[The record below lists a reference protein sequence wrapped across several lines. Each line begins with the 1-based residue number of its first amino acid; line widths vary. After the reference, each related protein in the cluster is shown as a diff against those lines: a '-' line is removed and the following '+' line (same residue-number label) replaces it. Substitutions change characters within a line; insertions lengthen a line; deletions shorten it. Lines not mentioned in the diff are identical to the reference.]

1 MNDKVKVVL
10 NMIVEQFKSGQIV
23 EPVAYAMFPIANIPS
38 ARWSLLNR
46 TIMFL
51 GGTADARG
59 YRQWIQSKRQVIK
72 GAKAIHIL
80 VPYMRKVDKR
90 EAEEE
95 MGIYG
100 FGLMPVFKFEDTEGE
115 PLAYQQLELPELPL
129 KERAEAWGINVK
141 AVPGNFM
148 FCGYFNSRKKEIGLA
163 SPEENTFFHELA
175 HAAHERYLGA
185 PLKGKQDAIQ
195 EIVAELSAA
204 ALCRLVGKTQADSI
218 GNSYLYIERY
228 AKELKLTAHAAC
240 SKVLT
245 DTEKVLALILS
256 NDLKTSADES
266 AAQTISLKGPL

>member
-1 MNDKVKVVL
+1 MNDNVKIVL

-46 TIMFL
+46 TLMFL

-59 YRQWIQSKRQVIK
+59 YQQWNKSKRRVIK

-80 VPYMRKVDKR
+80 VPYMRKVDR
-90 EAEEE
+90 ANEEQ
-95 MGIYG
+95 MAIKG

-115 PLAYQQLELPELPL
+115 PLAYQQIELPELPL

-163 SPEENTFFHELA
+163 TPEEKTFFHELA

-185 PLKGKQDAIQ
+185 PLKGEQDAIQ

-204 ALCRLVGKTQADSI
+204 ALCRLVGKTHSDSL

-228 AKELKLTAHAAC
+228 AKDIQLTVHAAC
-240 SKVLT
+240 TKVLT
-245 DTEKVLALILS
+245 DTEKVLALILG
-256 NDLKTSADES
+256 NDLKASGDES
-266 AAQTISLKGPL
+266 PEASN